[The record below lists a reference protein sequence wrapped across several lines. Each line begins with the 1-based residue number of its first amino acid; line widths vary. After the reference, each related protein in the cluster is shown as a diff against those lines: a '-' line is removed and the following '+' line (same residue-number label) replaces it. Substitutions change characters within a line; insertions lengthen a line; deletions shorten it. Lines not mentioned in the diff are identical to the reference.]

1 MCRTIYIQY
10 AAKIAK
16 ASRAAV
22 FKYSKPPHWR
32 ESNRGYRTMEALR
45 GGSPHLPGRATAH
58 LSLVGGRA
66 VRSRDH
72 HKGWAGLRGAADVGR
87 QRAAWDARA
96 AAFFFKP
103 VFTS

>member
-1 MCRTIYIQY
+1 
-10 AAKIAK
+10 
-16 ASRAAV
+16 
-22 FKYSKPPHWR
+22 
-32 ESNRGYRTMEALR
+32 MEALR

-96 AAFFFKP
+96 AAQKEKWRSSRGS
-103 VFTS
+103 TKTILNQL